1 MMLDSRS
8 YWLKDDY
15 RVDFKNLIGRVG
27 RIEFNM
33 FGNIFLI
40 SDSNTN
46 EKYIKAIEREVED
59 QKLSVDYYLSESKKK
74 EIVDALVQGKTVIE
88 KKSSETYDQYNFSR
102 YVLNILLKDIISGQ
116 RGKFHKL
123 FDKYLTVEMLDEIY
137 SQHKDKIVVKDNKI
151 VTIKNSLLKCPKVAE
166 EVQRV
171 KYNYRDLFNEK
182 K

>member
-1 MMLDSRS
+1 MLVPLTIRYD
-8 YWLKDDY
+8 L
-15 RVDFKNLIGRVG
+15 NPA
-27 RIEFNM
+27 
-33 FGNIFLI
+33 FLI

-123 FDKYLTVEMLDEIY
+123 FDKYLTVEMLDEIKNRLAILY
-137 SQHKDKIVVKDNKI
+137 RKKGLLRLGTLAHVRFPVIAKLIWPTICRIVKRLSFSIRK
-151 VTIKNSLLKCPKVAE
+151 
-166 EVQRV
+166 R
-171 KYNYRDLFNEK
+171 
-182 K
+182 